1 MLSPVGPFS
10 FWPTMRFME
19 GNYTYDKGWCASR
32 IERKRFWLMKTLLI
46 GLFTIGIVLA
56 TPAGPLHASEQ
67 GNSPHDEVV
76 QDFVVGESFLRLSYV
91 NGLIL
96 HIRKDMIIGL
106 SIFGTRE
113 GDERRSVRA
122 VMIRSNLIPVTT
134 YVGSDQVLSYRHQTT
149 NFRFESMEMA
159 LEFSD
164 WLMGEEL
171 QPVQLPSPY

>member
-1 MLSPVGPFS
+1 
-10 FWPTMRFME
+10 
-19 GNYTYDKGWCASR
+19 
-32 IERKRFWLMKTLLI
+32 MKILLI
-46 GLFTIGIVLA
+46 GLLVFGFTLIV
-56 TPAGPLHASEQ
+56 PEGPLHASEQ
-67 GNSPHDEVV
+67 RNNPNDAIVE
-76 QDFVVGESFLRLSYV
+76 DFTVGETFLRLSYV

-122 VMIRSNLIPVTT
+122 VLITSNLIPVTT

-149 NFRFESMEMA
+149 NFRFESMEIA

-171 QPVQLPSPY
+171 APVQLPAPY